1 MRTTSCFSSSS
12 TWCAAWGGGGVLC
25 MVSLHGAASRHALH
39 AGRPPPPPLCHVHS
53 HVYSH
58 LHRSS
63 MRPAAFELGTARP
76 RCACVAVV
84 CHPPHPFLPPH
95 PPTLRQDCNLY
106 QMVKDRD
113 KYFAEPRVRNWCY
126 QILQGLAFMHKQGY
140 FHRHVYAQAG
150 LLSQARARARA
161 RQAAAGCTALG
172 NKSAVGSR
180 SAQPHISWCWGR
192 RWAPVRPAGRHSPSS
207 SPACRIL
214 DARRCRDMKPE
225 NLLVHRD
232 TVKIADFGLARE
244 IRSRPPYTGAR
255 RLGHAVAWP
264 G

>member
-1 MRTTSCFSSSS
+1 
-12 TWCAAWGGGGVLC
+12 
-25 MVSLHGAASRHALH
+25 
-39 AGRPPPPPLCHVHS
+39 
-53 HVYSH
+53 
-58 LHRSS
+58 
-63 MRPAAFELGTARP
+63 
-76 RCACVAVV
+76 
-84 CHPPHPFLPPH
+84 
-95 PPTLRQDCNLY
+95 
-106 QMVKDRD
+106 MVKDRD

-140 FHRHVYAQAG
+140 FHRHVQ
-150 LLSQARARARA
+150 RATKAE
-161 RQAAAGCTALG
+161 AGCTALG

-192 RWAPVRPAGRHSPSS
+192 RWAPVRPAGRHSRSS

-255 RLGHAVAWP
+255 RLGNAVAWP